1 MASYTTKLGLIIGLI
16 KGDLQGAWHDTWNQ
30 DNTRLEDRLTKSYA
44 GNPNTNVAGDYVG
57 QSCWD
62 STNKRM
68 YYCTTTGVAASAVW
82 ETPQYDWYALAP
94 SGTLLLWDKP
104 EAQIPSGWAKV
115 TGVDGKYIIFT
126 SSDANIGT
134 IVGNNTVTPTMQTA
148 GAHDH
153 GGVSGSTVLTENQ
166 IPAHDHDVVIGLY
179 GTSPSGTAQVALG
192 GLPFNSNKTISSED
206 AGGGQGHTH
215 TIASQS
221 GHQHTMDA
229 VDNRPSSVTY
239 MLIKKA

>member
-126 SSDANIGT
+126 SDGANIGT
-134 IVGNNTVTPTMQTA
+134 IVGANEVTPTMGSA

-153 GGVSGSTVLTENQ
+153 GGATGGHALTAAEVPDNDVAVHKAVVAGSGNLLNVKHT
-166 IPAHDHDVVIGLY
+166 
-179 GTSPSGTAQVALG
+179 GTG
-192 GLPFNSNKTISSED
+192 D
-206 AGGGQGHTH
+206 AHTH
-215 TIASQS
+215 TIASQAA
-221 GHQHTMDA
+221 HTHTVNP